1 MSDVELV
8 TGLLAIERRLV
19 ALYDAGLERRLLD
32 PDTARLLRD
41 QEREHARGLEKA
53 LMGMGARVPKSVL
66 TAPDLT
72 RPGDFLAA
80 ALQQED
86 QAVAAYVDALA
97 ALQNPR
103 LAQPLGAIAASE
115 GQHQVILRLLDGRSG
130 VA

>member
-1 MSDVELV
+1 MSDADLV
-8 TGLLAIERRLV
+8 TGLLALERRLV

-53 LMGMGARVPKSVL
+53 LAGMGVRVPDAVI

-72 RPGDFLAA
+72 RREDFVAA
-80 ALQQED
+80 ALRLED
-86 QAVAAYVDALA
+86 DAVAAYVDALA
-97 ALQNPR
+97 ELRNPR
-103 LAQPLGAIAASE
+103 LVQPLASIAASE
-115 GQHQVILRLLDGRSG
+115 GQHQVILRLLSGRSG

>member
-1 MSDVELV
+1 MSDVDLV

-32 PDTARLLRD
+32 PGTARLLRD

-53 LMGMGARVPKSVL
+53 LTGMGARIPGGAI

-72 RPGDFLAA
+72 RREDFLAA
-80 ALQQED
+80 ALQLED
-86 QAVAAYVDALA
+86 DAVAAYVDTLA